1 LRIRGDAGQDSAI
14 EVKRQSIPFALGNV
28 SRSVRRRLSLR
39 SIHRK
44 HIVFC
49 FYSTLGRDFVI
60 RRAYHALLPAFRR
73 RGCLL
78 AFPGWGRRICR
89 VMFRTIMVVSL
100 LIASTLGAVQP
111 NVAQEQEVQ
120 TCFLVGGQNVCI
132 AENNYR
138 ADVCTAIEAF
148 ATYYQLPIGYFA
160 RLIWQESRF
169 DPAAISPA
177 GAQGIAQFMPA
188 TGRLRGLVD
197 PFDPAEAMARSAE
210 YLQFLERKYGNLG
223 LAAAAYN
230 GGEARITRYV
240 ANGGGALPAETRAYV
255 MIVTSH
261 SVDAWLAGTVGTV
274 DYTLDDATDF
284 HTACMNMA
292 EAVRTP
298 KLLASPGEWEPW
310 GVLIAQ
316 SASAEQAQARFTAVQ
331 SKFGSVLSDETL
343 LLITVRN
350 PRFGSRTRFSAM
362 IGFPTRQEAQDLC
375 HRLTAA
381 GGNCIVQKNAP

>member
-1 LRIRGDAGQDSAI
+1 MRPVAGQAEESSTCFGVGGQDVCIGQDS
-14 EVKRQSIPFALGNV
+14 
-28 SRSVRRRLSLR
+28 
-39 SIHRK
+39 
-44 HIVFC
+44 
-49 FYSTLGRDFVI
+49 
-60 RRAYHALLPAFRR
+60 
-73 RGCLL
+73 
-78 AFPGWGRRICR
+78 
-89 VMFRTIMVVSL
+89 
-100 LIASTLGAVQP
+100 
-111 NVAQEQEVQ
+111 
-120 TCFLVGGQNVCI
+120 
-132 AENNYR
+132 YR
-138 ADVCTAIEAF
+138 EDVCTAIEVF
-148 ATYYQLPIGYFA
+148 AAHYQLPVGYFA

-210 YLQFLERKYGNLG
+210 YLQFLERKFGNLG

-230 GGEARITRYV
+230 GGEARIARYV

-261 SVDAWLAGTVGTV
+261 SVDAWLAGTVDAV
-274 DYTLDDATDF
+274 DYSLDSDADF
-284 HTACMNMA
+284 HSACLNMA

-298 KLLASPGEWEPW
+298 DLLARSGEWQPW

-316 SASAEQAQARFTAVQ
+316 SASAEQAQARFSAAQ
-331 SKFGSVLSDETL
+331 QQFGDVLGNKSL

-362 IGFPTRQEAQDLC
+362 VGLPTRQEAENLC
-375 HRLTAA
+375 DRLIAS